1 MPDMSID
8 ATNINGQTA
17 LHIACLNDEQDIVQL
32 LLDAG
37 SNIYAKNLHNCMPAH
52 LAVKV
57 CTLFMYYQFLLDS
70 I

>member
-1 MPDMSID
+1 MTGIDID

-32 LLDAG
+32 LLAAG

-57 CTLFMYYQFLLDS
+57 FASFTPIQLTM
-70 I
+70 